1 MKSLAGFSI
10 RDKCLFVEKTYDLL
24 GMAGLVNFDEPEF
37 GSSEG
42 LINFDE
48 PDLSSYGKMIH
59 GSSKLRSL
67 LTSLRRYIAILARY
81 SYVWSRTGAVVT

>member
-1 MKSLAGFSI
+1 MFERGLVCIDMARLVSFDEPSSGFSI

-67 LTSLRRYIAILARY
+67 FDEL
-81 SYVWSRTGAVVT
+81 

>member
-1 MKSLAGFSI
+1 
-10 RDKCLFVEKTYDLL
+10 
-24 GMAGLVNFDEPEF
+24 MAGLVNFDEPEF

-48 PDLSSYGKMIH
+48 PDLSSYEKMIH

-67 LTSLRRYIAILARY
+67 FDEPCTLAVAA
-81 SYVWSRTGAVVT
+81 SQL

>member
-1 MKSLAGFSI
+1 
-10 RDKCLFVEKTYDLL
+10 
-24 GMAGLVNFDEPEF
+24 MAGLVNFDEPEF

-67 LTSLRRYIAILARY
+67 FDEPCTLAVAAGGSLFLKKDLYLKMFPTRMEPERSQRSLRVEL
-81 SYVWSRTGAVVT
+81 GPL

>member
-1 MKSLAGFSI
+1 
-10 RDKCLFVEKTYDLL
+10 
-24 GMAGLVNFDEPEF
+24 MAGLVNFDEPEF

-81 SYVWSRTGAVVT
+81 SMCGAVPEPL

>member
-1 MKSLAGFSI
+1 MSRTRQRLINFDEPGWVLHP
-10 RDKCLFVEKTYDLL
+10 DKCLFVEKTYDLL
-24 GMAGLVNFDEPEF
+24 GMAGLVNFDKPEF

-48 PDLSSYGKMIH
+48 PVSSYGKMIH

-67 LTSLRRYIAILARY
+67 FDEPCTLA
-81 SYVWSRTGAVVT
+81 VAA